1 MFQRSYSVV
10 ASEYDKQH
18 SPSPARVKAVPRRR
32 VHSGDAGNRNYS
44 VNNNVYS
51 RKHDVSSESNTD
63 PAYYT
68 EVGSSLLRHPSPE
81 LSRLI
86 SAHGSLSKGERN
98 FQWPVLAFVIQHHD
112 LEGLEVAMRHALR
125 KSACRVFAME
135 VCLRYLFKYGHL
147 TDNGCSH

>member
-1 MFQRSYSVV
+1 ML
-10 ASEYDKQH
+10 
-18 SPSPARVKAVPRRR
+18 
-32 VHSGDAGNRNYS
+32 
-44 VNNNVYS
+44 
-51 RKHDVSSESNTD
+51 VS
-63 PAYYT
+63 T

-112 LEGLEVAMRHALR
+112 LEGLEVAMKHALR

-135 VCLRYLFKYGHL
+135 VSNILSDIPQFLTSCPKLFRHRQIL
-147 TDNGCSH
+147 FNNN

>member
-1 MFQRSYSVV
+1 MYKWVCV
-10 ASEYDKQH
+10 LCLA
-18 SPSPARVKAVPRRR
+18 
-32 VHSGDAGNRNYS
+32 
-44 VNNNVYS
+44 
-51 RKHDVSSESNTD
+51 
-63 PAYYT
+63 

-135 VCLRYLFKYGHL
+135 VSYNEPTLFRSSSW
-147 TDNGCSH
+147 DCSLST

>member
-1 MFQRSYSVV
+1 MS
-10 ASEYDKQH
+10 
-18 SPSPARVKAVPRRR
+18 
-32 VHSGDAGNRNYS
+32 
-44 VNNNVYS
+44 
-51 RKHDVSSESNTD
+51 DVTFNCCVLH
-63 PAYYT
+63 T

-112 LEGLEVAMRHALR
+112 LEGLEVAMKHALR

-135 VCLRYLFKYGHL
+135 VKQATLQYFLSRSGWLYTVLL
-147 TDNGCSH
+147 

>member
-1 MFQRSYSVV
+1 MSVLMHKMLHV
-10 ASEYDKQH
+10 FLFS
-18 SPSPARVKAVPRRR
+18 
-32 VHSGDAGNRNYS
+32 
-44 VNNNVYS
+44 
-51 RKHDVSSESNTD
+51 
-63 PAYYT
+63 T

-112 LEGLEVAMRHALR
+112 LEGLEVAMKHALR

-135 VCLRYLFKYGHL
+135 VSDDWL
-147 TDNGCSH
+147 DM

>member
-1 MFQRSYSVV
+1 MGTVIFHIYWLFQ
-10 ASEYDKQH
+10 ASLKKLPYLPIPF
-18 SPSPARVKAVPRRR
+18 SNVWVLLRWFAILWVKIKYLKY
-32 VHSGDAGNRNYS
+32 NWNML
-44 VNNNVYS
+44 
-51 RKHDVSSESNTD
+51 VS
-63 PAYYT
+63 T

-112 LEGLEVAMRHALR
+112 LEGLEVAMKHALR

-135 VCLRYLFKYGHL
+135 VSDIPSDIPQFLISFLFFLAKIVQA
-147 TDNGCSH
+147 

>member
-1 MFQRSYSVV
+1 MSEASSVTPTC
-10 ASEYDKQH
+10 S
-18 SPSPARVKAVPRRR
+18 VP
-32 VHSGDAGNRNYS
+32 H
-44 VNNNVYS
+44 
-51 RKHDVSSESNTD
+51 
-63 PAYYT
+63 T

-135 VCLRYLFKYGHL
+135 VQL
-147 TDNGCSH
+147 

>member
-1 MFQRSYSVV
+1 MILGDDRVPASSVTSTDSV
-10 ASEYDKQH
+10 PH
-18 SPSPARVKAVPRRR
+18 S
-32 VHSGDAGNRNYS
+32 
-44 VNNNVYS
+44 
-51 RKHDVSSESNTD
+51 
-63 PAYYT
+63 

-112 LEGLEVAMRHALR
+112 LEGLEVAMKHALR

-135 VCLRYLFKYGHL
+135 VQLSELQYFLQSQSSVVL
-147 TDNGCSH
+147 

>member
-1 MFQRSYSVV
+1 MFKRQAV
-10 ASEYDKQH
+10 H
-18 SPSPARVKAVPRRR
+18 RVLTALCCRR
-32 VHSGDAGNRNYS
+32 
-44 VNNNVYS
+44 
-51 RKHDVSSESNTD
+51 
-63 PAYYT
+63 PT

-135 VCLRYLFKYGHL
+135 V
-147 TDNGCSH
+147 

>member
-1 MFQRSYSVV
+1 MFKRQAV
-10 ASEYDKQH
+10 H
-18 SPSPARVKAVPRRR
+18 RVLTPLCSLR
-32 VHSGDAGNRNYS
+32 
-44 VNNNVYS
+44 
-51 RKHDVSSESNTD
+51 
-63 PAYYT
+63 PT

-135 VCLRYLFKYGHL
+135 V
-147 TDNGCSH
+147 

>member
-1 MFQRSYSVV
+1 MHSNKQPYLRTQMNHHTNITPDLSILMFVLCLPLKCWYF
-10 ASEYDKQH
+10 
-18 SPSPARVKAVPRRR
+18 VKIQYGKLG
-32 VHSGDAGNRNYS
+32 S
-44 VNNNVYS
+44 NVLHFKRLPFS
-51 RKHDVSSESNTD
+51 
-63 PAYYT
+63 T

-112 LEGLEVAMRHALR
+112 LEGLEVAMKHALR

-135 VCLRYLFKYGHL
+135 VSNIFLRQ
-147 TDNGCSH
+147 SI

>member
-1 MFQRSYSVV
+1 MLNNIPPPPSRWLTWQMSNPVCSV
-10 ASEYDKQH
+10 APLSTT
-18 SPSPARVKAVPRRR
+18 PPPI
-32 VHSGDAGNRNYS
+32 
-44 VNNNVYS
+44 
-51 RKHDVSSESNTD
+51 
-63 PAYYT
+63 P

-135 VCLRYLFKYGHL
+135 VRPRPRRRRARCGTLPRKG
-147 TDNGCSH
+147 

>member
-1 MFQRSYSVV
+1 MYFCSL
-10 ASEYDKQH
+10 
-18 SPSPARVKAVPRRR
+18 
-32 VHSGDAGNRNYS
+32 
-44 VNNNVYS
+44 
-51 RKHDVSSESNTD
+51 
-63 PAYYT
+63 

-112 LEGLEVAMRHALR
+112 LEGLEVAMKHALR

-135 VCLRYLFKYGHL
+135 VSANYLLYKCTVDIILHPL
-147 TDNGCSH
+147 LK

>member
-1 MFQRSYSVV
+1 M
-10 ASEYDKQH
+10 
-18 SPSPARVKAVPRRR
+18 
-32 VHSGDAGNRNYS
+32 
-44 VNNNVYS
+44 
-51 RKHDVSSESNTD
+51 
-63 PAYYT
+63 
-68 EVGSSLLRHPSPE
+68 GSSLLRHPSPE

-135 VCLRYLFKYGHL
+135 VRMFRLRHL
-147 TDNGCSH
+147 SAVYTAVTHECRLDIVS

>member
-1 MFQRSYSVV
+1 MTNSTRPLQP
-10 ASEYDKQH
+10 ELKLC
-18 SPSPARVKAVPRRR
+18 P
-32 VHSGDAGNRNYS
+32 DAGSTVAMQVLTCNHLRSDELYMS
-44 VNNNVYS
+44 DASPVTPTCP
-51 RKHDVSSESNTD
+51 VSL
-63 PAYYT
+63 T

-135 VCLRYLFKYGHL
+135 V
-147 TDNGCSH
+147 

>member
-1 MFQRSYSVV
+1 MHKMLHVFLFSI
-10 ASEYDKQH
+10 
-18 SPSPARVKAVPRRR
+18 
-32 VHSGDAGNRNYS
+32 
-44 VNNNVYS
+44 
-51 RKHDVSSESNTD
+51 
-63 PAYYT
+63 

-112 LEGLEVAMRHALR
+112 LEGLEVAMKHALR

-135 VCLRYLFKYGHL
+135 VSDDWL
-147 TDNGCSH
+147 DM

>member
-1 MFQRSYSVV
+1 ML
-10 ASEYDKQH
+10 
-18 SPSPARVKAVPRRR
+18 
-32 VHSGDAGNRNYS
+32 
-44 VNNNVYS
+44 
-51 RKHDVSSESNTD
+51 VS
-63 PAYYT
+63 T

-112 LEGLEVAMRHALR
+112 LEGLEVAMKHALR

-135 VCLRYLFKYGHL
+135 VRHSLISHF
-147 TDNGCSH
+147 CSELAQKENMNN

>member
-1 MFQRSYSVV
+1 MFCFLPL
-10 ASEYDKQH
+10 SE
-18 SPSPARVKAVPRRR
+18 
-32 VHSGDAGNRNYS
+32 
-44 VNNNVYS
+44 
-51 RKHDVSSESNTD
+51 
-63 PAYYT
+63 

-112 LEGLEVAMRHALR
+112 LEGLEIAMKHALR

-135 VCLRYLFKYGHL
+135 VVFKPY
-147 TDNGCSH
+147 N

>member
-1 MFQRSYSVV
+1 MFKRQAV
-10 ASEYDKQH
+10 H
-18 SPSPARVKAVPRRR
+18 RVLTPLC
-32 VHSGDAGNRNYS
+32 SLC
-44 VNNNVYS
+44 
-51 RKHDVSSESNTD
+51 
-63 PAYYT
+63 PT

-135 VCLRYLFKYGHL
+135 V
-147 TDNGCSH
+147 

>member
-1 MFQRSYSVV
+1 M
-10 ASEYDKQH
+10 
-18 SPSPARVKAVPRRR
+18 
-32 VHSGDAGNRNYS
+32 
-44 VNNNVYS
+44 
-51 RKHDVSSESNTD
+51 
-63 PAYYT
+63 
-68 EVGSSLLRHPSPE
+68 GSSLLRHPSPE

-135 VCLRYLFKYGHL
+135 VRRRRRARWAPPPWDVGFDPNPLRVGAHHL
-147 TDNGCSH
+147 VLLS

>member
-1 MFQRSYSVV
+1 MVNAANFQLCLPCG
-10 ASEYDKQH
+10 
-18 SPSPARVKAVPRRR
+18 PSP
-32 VHSGDAGNRNYS
+32 
-44 VNNNVYS
+44 
-51 RKHDVSSESNTD
+51 
-63 PAYYT
+63 

-135 VCLRYLFKYGHL
+135 VRRRRARGTLASTL
-147 TDNGCSH
+147 TR